1 MNTVVQKLVAFQ
13 RDEIIRHLQ
22 QLSPQDRRLRFG
34 TPATDATIEKY
45 VKGINFARDKVFGI
59 FEHDLTLTG
68 VAHLAL
74 DVDTDTAELGLSVVP
89 ELRGKGYGYTL
100 LSRAKLHARNLT
112 YKKLYMHCLAE
123 NQVMIHLARKAGMT
137 VVTECG
143 EADAHV
149 VLGDGPLTDYTREAF
164 HDQIALVD
172 YLFKQQ
178 ASLLTRKAGKPVIS
192 DR

>member
-1 MNTVVQKLVAFQ
+1 MDTVVQKLVAFQ

-34 TPATDATIEKY
+34 MAMSDAAIEKY
-45 VKGINFARDKVFGI
+45 VKGIDFARDKVFGI

-68 VAHLAL
+68 AAHLAL
-74 DVDTDTAELGLSVVP
+74 DMETDTAELGLSVVP
-89 ELRGKGYGYTL
+89 LQRGKGYGRAL
-100 LSRAKLHARNLT
+100 LARARLHARNLA

-137 VVTECG
+137 VVTESG

-149 VLGDGPLTDYTREAF
+149 MLGDGPLTDYTKESI
-164 HDQIALVD
+164 HDQVALVD

-178 ASLLTRKAGKPVIS
+178 TRLLGRWPLKPVTPS
-192 DR
+192 R